1 MADDD
6 VCEGRKA
13 LSGLGPPT
21 PEKED
26 DMKLI
31 TQFEAA
37 KLSTVQLYGL
47 RKEAFIAL
55 GASPKGSQ
63 SQRDALASM
72 RSIENELA
80 ARGPAPR

>member
-1 MADDD
+1 
-6 VCEGRKA
+6 
-13 LSGLGPPT
+13 
-21 PEKED
+21 
-26 DMKLI
+26 MKLI

-55 GASPKGSQ
+55 SVSPKGSQ

-72 RSIENELA
+72 RSIEDELSR
-80 ARGPAPR
+80 RGPAP

>member
-1 MADDD
+1 LADDD

-13 LSGLGPPT
+13 LSGLGPPK

-55 GASPKGSQ
+55 GVLPKGSR
-63 SQRDALASM
+63 SQRNALASM
-72 RSIENELA
+72 QAIEKELSL
-80 ARGPAPR
+80 RGCAPY

>member
-1 MADDD
+1 
-6 VCEGRKA
+6 
-13 LSGLGPPT
+13 
-21 PEKED
+21 
-26 DMKLI
+26 MKLI

-63 SQRDALASM
+63 TQRDALASM
-72 RSIENELA
+72 QAIEKELFR
-80 ARGPAPR
+80 RGPAP